1 MSITGNWRHG
11 KIVKYSEA
19 TLRRHLA
26 AEKTSFREVLTTVR
40 MMRALN
46 LLQLTQRPISQIAY
60 EVGYES
66 HSRFSVKFKQ
76 HFGCSPLEV
85 RQSSTV

>member
-1 MSITGNWRHG
+1 MAKALNT
-11 KIVKYSEA
+11 SEA

-46 LLQLTQRPISQIAY
+46 LLQVTQRPISEIAY
-60 EVGYES
+60 AVGYES

-85 RQSSTV
+85 RQSGIMISDHTPQ